1 MMCLLA
7 SLQGGEK
14 GVFMNFNLD
23 FNLKVNSKKVLI
35 VLLAVA
41 AAAILGGIILFP
53 TVVASSEAAFVSV
66 MATLLAVELLL
77 TGVAILFFAFLAH
90 DGDANFFLYDRKT
103 QKNIAEEDLTFDR
116 INSRMGYY
124 MTLISSSQEQM
135 WTKNV
140 LASENIRFGQNGV
153 YKPLVAYKMMYDLI
167 ELDRPEIWEL
177 FTGADA
183 AVISTLC
190 RVLASCGE
198 REMADTLL
206 DAYEGAE
213 SIDDIEWVR
222 DFVIGNA
229 KYLRRRMREYVLK
242 NIEEFY

>member
-1 MMCLLA
+1 
-7 SLQGGEK
+7 
-14 GVFMNFNLD
+14 MNFNLD
-23 FNLKVNSKKVLI
+23 FNLKVNNKKVLI
-35 VLLAVA
+35 VLVAVA
-41 AAAILGGIILFP
+41 AVAIIGGIILFP

-66 MATLLAVELLL
+66 MATFLAIELLL
-77 TGVAILFFAFLAH
+77 TGAAILFFAFLSH

-103 QKNIAEEDLTFDR
+103 QKNIDEDDLTFDR

-140 LASENIRFGQNGV
+140 LASENVRFGQNGV
-153 YKPLVAYKMMYDLI
+153 YKPLVAYKMLYDLI
-167 ELDRPEIWEL
+167 ELDRPKTWEL
-177 FTGADA
+177 FTGADSG
-183 AVISTLC
+183 VISTLC
-190 RVLASCGE
+190 QVLASCGE
-198 REMADTLL
+198 RDMSDTLL

-213 SIDDIEWVR
+213 SVEDTDWVR
-222 DFVIGNA
+222 DFIMGNA